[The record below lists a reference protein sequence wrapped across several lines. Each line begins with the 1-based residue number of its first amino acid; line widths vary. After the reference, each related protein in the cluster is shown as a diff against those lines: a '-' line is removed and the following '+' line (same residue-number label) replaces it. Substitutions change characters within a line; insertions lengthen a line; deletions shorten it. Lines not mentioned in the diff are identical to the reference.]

1 MHRGLRLTTN
11 PAVLPRYDLSFTGS
25 NAWLDVFDAL
35 IKLKYSKED
44 LLFMAEILNSLES
57 RGLKQIF

>member
-11 PAVLPRYDLSFTGS
+11 PAVFPRYDLSLTGS

-35 IKLKYSKED
+35 IKLKYIED